1 MTREP
6 KYPVP
11 AAVLARFSTLYRD
24 TGTLLLC
31 RDSRRADLSVTERH
45 VLNLAASHAP
55 GTLTA
60 GRIARLA
67 GLSTGA
73 VTGVL
78 DRLERAGFLRRARD
92 RGDRRKVL
100 VEVLPAGD
108 GVADPGS
115 TAVRRVLEGFSPAE
129 RAVVERFAT
138 ELRRALFADPQG
150 EEHRRSTA
158 DRAPNQGRATASS
171 PRFRRATGRP
181 G

>member
-6 KYPVP
+6 QHPVP
-11 AAVLARFSTLYRD
+11 DALLDWFSTLCRD
-24 TGTLLLC
+24 TATLLLC
-31 RDSRRADLSVTERH
+31 RDSRRSSRSVTERH
-45 VLNLAASHAP
+45 VLNVAASHPP

-60 GRIARLA
+60 GRIARLT

-78 DRLERAGFLRRARD
+78 DRLERAGFVRRARD
-92 RGDRRKVL
+92 RDDRRKVL
-100 VEVLPAGD
+100 VELLPGGAETPASTVL
-108 GVADPGS
+108 
-115 TAVRRVLEGFSPAE
+115 RRVLEDFSPAE
-129 RAVVERFAT
+129 RAVVERFT
-138 ELRRALFADPQG
+138 IGLRRALFADLQG

-158 DRAPNQGRATASS
+158 DRASDQERRTASS